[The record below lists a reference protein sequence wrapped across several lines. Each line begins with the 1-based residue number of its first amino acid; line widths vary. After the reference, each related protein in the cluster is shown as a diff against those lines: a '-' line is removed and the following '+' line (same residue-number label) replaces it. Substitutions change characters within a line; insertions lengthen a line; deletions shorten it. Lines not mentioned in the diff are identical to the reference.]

1 MQKILFTLLLILGC
15 GQLYAQNAPVSKGT
29 GKITGVVVDSTNSQ
43 TVSFAT
49 VTLLN
54 PVTNKPVDGTIS
66 DEKGKFTLSKIADG
80 TYSVSVF
87 FIGYKTK
94 VIPNVRMNGNELD
107 MGNIAFSPEVQVL
120 KEVTVQAQRNLIEEK
135 VDRTVYN
142 AENDATNKGGDAT
155 DVLRKVPMLSVDL
168 DGNVSLRG
176 SQNIKVLINNRPS
189 TITAGSVADALKQ
202 IPSDLIKSVEVIT
215 SPSAKY
221 DAEGSGGIINIITKK
236 NTLSGFSLNLDA
248 SAGTR
253 GSNLGLRGSYRKGK
267 MGFSL
272 GGFGR
277 YGYNVNGNFY
287 NDQQT
292 GIGSSATR
300 TLQEAYNRNQF
311 LFGHYNLGW
320 DYDINEH
327 NFLSASVQY
336 GARNRNTYQD
346 DLLTRTFEN
355 SVLTSS
361 SLRNVH
367 VKDLSGTVDVNLN
380 YTHTFK
386 KPQQE
391 FSLLTQYSRNNQTND
406 FINSILTEDLSTI
419 ASRLKNLNASNNQE
433 ITLQADYQNPIG
445 EKQMLEL
452 GAKEIMRSVQ
462 SDYQYFLAEGA
473 SGAYV
478 PRTDA
483 ASSNVF
489 NYHQN
494 ITSGY
499 LSYTYNLPKNYSV
512 KAGARYEYTTI
523 QADFEKESDEVKIPS
538 YGVLVPSV
546 NLSKKLKKGNMVKL
560 AYNRRIQ
567 RPSLQFLNP
576 NVQASNPLS
585 ITIGNPNLKP
595 EYTNNF
601 ELSYNTFIKSTS
613 LNFSTF
619 VRNTNNVIGP
629 LRTAQ
634 DSVIVTTYQNIGK
647 ENAYGFSVFVNINL
661 SNKLTLNG
669 GTDTYYSSLSNGS
682 VSNQGWVYNVR
693 GFGNYTIGK
702 GWGVQLFGFYRGRQ
716 VQLQGFQSGFGI
728 YSLSLKKDFANKKGS
743 IGFGAE
749 NFFTSAMRMRTELVS
764 PTLTQNSVMEM
775 RNMSFKINV
784 NYRIG
789 KMTAEAPR
797 RRKSIN
803 NDDLKDGGDNGGGMP
818 QGGNAPQGGAPQGAP
833 AGGNNKPGQVPAG
846 TPGKNVQGQLPPLPE
861 QKSDS
866 TQKKTVPVLEN
877 SKTN

>member
-1 MQKILFTLLLILGC
+1 MLP
-15 GQLYAQNAPVSKGT
+15 AQTPAAKGN
-29 GKITGVVVDSTNSQ
+29 GKITGVVIDSANGQ
-43 TVSFAT
+43 AVSFAT

-54 PVTNKPVDGTIS
+54 PATSKPIDGAVS
-66 DEKGKFTLSKIADG
+66 DDKGKFVLSRIADG
-80 TYSVSVF
+80 TYHVSIF
-87 FIGYKTK
+87 FIGYQTK
-94 VIPNVRMNGNELD
+94 VIPNITLTGNELD
-107 MGNIAFSPEVQVL
+107 MGSIVFSPAVQVL
-120 KEVTVQAQRNLIEEK
+120 KEVTVEGQRTLIEEK

-221 DAEGSGGIINIITKK
+221 DAEGSGGIINIVTKK
-236 NTLSGFSLNLDA
+236 NTLSGFSLNVDA

-253 GSNLGLRGSYRKGK
+253 GSNLGMRGSYRKGK
-267 MGFSL
+267 MGLSL

-277 YGYNVNGNFY
+277 FGYNVNGNFS
-287 NDQQT
+287 NEQQT
-292 GIGSSATR
+292 TVGSSQTR
-300 TLQEAYNRNQF
+300 TTQEAYTRNQF

-327 NFLSASVQY
+327 NFLSANIQY

-346 DLLTRTFEN
+346 DLLTNTYVDNILN
-355 SVLTSS
+355 ST

-367 VKDLSGTVDVNLN
+367 TKDLSGTVDLNVN

-386 KPQQE
+386 KPQRE

-406 FINSILTEDLSTI
+406 FVNAILNEDFSEI

-433 ITLQADYQNPIG
+433 VTIQADYQNPIG

-452 GAKEIMRSVQ
+452 GAKEIMRSVS
-462 SDYQYFLAEGA
+462 SDYQYFQAEGA
-473 SGAYV
+473 TGAYT
-478 PRTDA
+478 PQTDVR
-483 ASSNVF
+483 SSNIF
-489 NYHQN
+489 NYNQN
-494 ITSGY
+494 VTAGY
-499 LSYTYNLPKNYSV
+499 LSYTYNLPKNYSL

-523 QADFEKESDEVKIPS
+523 QANFQKESDEVNIPS

-546 NLSKKLKKGNMVKL
+546 NISKKLKKGNALKL

-576 NVQASNPLS
+576 NVQSSNPLS
-585 ITIGNPNLKP
+585 ITVGNPNLKP

-601 ELSYNTFIKSTS
+601 ELSYNTFVKSAS

-629 LRTAQ
+629 LRTAE
-634 DSVIVTTYQNIGK
+634 DSVVVTTFQNVGT
-647 ENAYGFSVFVNINL
+647 ENACGFSVFVNLNL
-661 SNKLTLNG
+661 SNRLSLNG
-669 GTDTYYSSLSNGS
+669 GTDTYYSSLSNGTT
-682 VSNQGWVYNVR
+682 SNQGWVYNVR
-693 GFGNYTIGK
+693 GFGNYTLGK

-749 NFFTSAMRMRTELVS
+749 NFVTGINRMRTELVS
-764 PTLTQNSVMEM
+764 STLTQNSVMEM
-775 RNMSFKINV
+775 HNMSFKV
-784 NYRIG
+784 NFSYRIG
-789 KMTAEAPR
+789 KMSADTPR
-797 RRKSIN
+797 RRKSIT
-803 NDDLKDGGDNGGGMP
+803 NDDLKEGGDNGGGNAGMQ
-818 QGGNAPQGGAPQGAP
+818 QGGGSPAVGAPQGGAP
-833 AGGNNKPGQVPAG
+833 AGGGKSGPAPSVTPGKPGQGLMTA
-846 TPGKNVQGQLPPLPE
+846 PE
-861 QKSDS
+861 QKSDT
-866 TQKKTVPVLEN
+866 TQKKPVPVVE
-877 SKTN
+877 KKQTDVPK